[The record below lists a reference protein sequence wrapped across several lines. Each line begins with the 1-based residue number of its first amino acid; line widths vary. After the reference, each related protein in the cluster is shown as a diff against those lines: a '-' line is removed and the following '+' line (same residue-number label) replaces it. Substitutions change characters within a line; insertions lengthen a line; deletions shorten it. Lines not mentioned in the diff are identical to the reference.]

1 MNNTIAE
8 IPGAGDWKTISKIE
22 EGWSDDAKY
31 FVEDKVGR
39 RFLLRISDGNKYE
52 EERQLYE
59 ALRALNKTEIPTSKL
74 IDSGLCNDGKHTF
87 RIFNWLEGEV
97 ITRIL
102 DNFSDKDQYSLGYS
116 SGQILRNIHKVKSP
130 TNWMSWDTYYNRKIS
145 RKIELY
151 HSCSINFPH
160 ADQVINY
167 IQEHKILLKGR
178 PLRLLHGDYHV
189 GNFLLTPDQEIAV
202 IDFNRLDFGDPW
214 EEFNRITWTA
224 SQSVSFARGQING
237 YFNDNIPADFFKL
250 MALYIGV
257 NLVGSI
263 PWAIPYGEK
272 ELQTILRLSDEVM
285 GWYDNFE
292 RSIPAWYSIGE

>member
-1 MNNTIAE
+1 MDKIIAG
-8 IPGAGDWKTISKIE
+8 IPGANDWKAIRKIE
-22 EGWSDDAKY
+22 EGWSEDAKY

-52 EERQLYE
+52 EERQLYA
-59 ALRALNKTEIPTSKL
+59 ALRGLNKVDILTSKL

-87 RIFNWLEGEV
+87 RIFNWLEGEELTKV
-97 ITRIL
+97 L
-102 DNFSDKDQYSLGYS
+102 GNFSERNQYLLGYS
-116 SGQILRNIHKVKSP
+116 SGQILSHIHKVKSP
-130 TNWMSWDTYYNRKIS
+130 ADSVRWDTYYTRKIS

-160 ADQVINY
+160 AEKVINS
-167 IQEHKILLKGR
+167 IEDHRFLLEGR
-178 PLRLLHGDYHV
+178 SQSLLHGDYHV
-189 GNFLLTPDQEIAV
+189 GNFLLTPDQELAV

-257 NLVGSI
+257 NLIGSI
-263 PWAIPYGEK
+263 PWAIPYGDK
-272 ELQTILRLSDEVM
+272 ELQTILKLSSEVM
-285 GWYDNFE
+285 EWYDNFE
-292 RSIPAWYSIGE
+292 RSIPAWY